1 MMVVFCYI
9 NTIPVKE
16 YREQERV
23 GSGGGGL
30 LGNTCESA

>member
-1 MMVVFCYI
+1 MVVFCYI

-23 GSGGGGL
+23 GSGGGV
-30 LGNTCESA
+30 TREYM